1 MFKKI
6 CTILTIATLVGCASR
21 RTTQPEESSDPK
33 QLSDKYHPIAIVET
47 NMGSMVFELYAD
59 KAPKT
64 VENFIKLAENGFYN
78 GVIFHRVIKDFMI
91 QGGDPTGTG
100 TGGPGYSIKDEIH
113 PMLKHDQEG
122 VLAMAHHGP
131 NTGGSQFYIT
141 LKNTPWLDGGYT
153 IFGQLIRGSNTL
165 QNIGKVP
172 TGRSNRPL
180 NDIII
185 RLVTIQQ

>member
-113 PMLKHDQEG
+113 PTLKHDQEG

>member
-6 CTILTIATLVGCASR
+6 FIVLTIATLVGCAARSN
-21 RTTQPEESSDPK
+21 TQPKESDDPK
-33 QLSDKYHPIAIVET
+33 QLSDKYNPVAILET
-47 NMGSMVFELYAD
+47 NMGSMVLELYAD
-59 KAPKT
+59 KAPRT

-113 PMLKHDQEG
+113 PTLKHDKEG

-141 LKNTPWLDGGYT
+141 LKSTPWLDGGYT
-153 IFGQLIRGSNTL
+153 IFGQLIRGSDTL

-172 TGRSNRPL
+172 TGRANRPL
-180 NDIII
+180 NDIVI